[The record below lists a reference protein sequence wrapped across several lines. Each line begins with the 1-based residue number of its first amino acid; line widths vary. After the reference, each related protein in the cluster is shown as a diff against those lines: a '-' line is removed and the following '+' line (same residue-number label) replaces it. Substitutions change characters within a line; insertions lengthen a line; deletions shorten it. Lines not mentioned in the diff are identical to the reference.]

1 MKENIVL
8 NNKIDEYEL
17 IEKLH
22 AFHLDSLIDRLDL
35 PLQEDAPQI
44 SGGQLQRIHI
54 LRSLLSRRNILIL
67 DEAFS
72 ALDQE
77 NAKLIE
83 RMILE
88 DANLTVL
95 SVSHKITDENLALY
109 DEILE
114 VKDGRIIRKRKG

>member
-1 MKENIVL
+1 M
-8 NNKIDEYEL
+8 DEYEL

-22 AFHLDSLIDRLDL
+22 TFHLDPLIDRLDL

-54 LRSLLSRRNILIL
+54 LRSLLSQRNILVL

-72 ALDQE
+72 ALDHE
-77 NAKLIE
+77 NAKMIE
-83 RMILE
+83 KMILE
-88 DANLTVL
+88 DTNLTVL
-95 SVSHKITDENLALY
+95 SVSHKITDENLVLY

-114 VKDGRIIRKRKG
+114 VKNGRIIRKKSIYPAV